1 MNMTFFKLICCK
13 NCLVCLKRPKMNE
26 KEAGVGPYFLKKI
39 RRLRLKKPCLFFQ
52 FLKDSSS
59 SSVLLIFIL
68 NKVILAATNWVR
80 NGIEISHRKMQVRP
94 LQIGDWTRGLRLRSA
109 LKTHC
114 AREHS
119 LQEEVRLMFDGINSL
134 LEYEPV
140 KLKTSYQ

>member
-1 MNMTFFKLICCK
+1 MTFFKLICCK

-68 NKVILAATNWVR
+68 NKVILAATN
-80 NGIEISHRKMQVRP
+80 
-94 LQIGDWTRGLRLRSA
+94 
-109 LKTHC
+109 
-114 AREHS
+114 
-119 LQEEVRLMFDGINSL
+119 
-134 LEYEPV
+134 
-140 KLKTSYQ
+140 